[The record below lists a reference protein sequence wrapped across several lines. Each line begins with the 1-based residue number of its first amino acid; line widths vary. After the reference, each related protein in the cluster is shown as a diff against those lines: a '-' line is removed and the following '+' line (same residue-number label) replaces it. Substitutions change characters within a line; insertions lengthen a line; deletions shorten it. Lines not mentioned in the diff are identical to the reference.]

1 MDTESIRSAAKK
13 SFWERPEG
21 KTGLIIGSVLLFL
34 LGFVL
39 VANLGALVN
48 FMNSAIGLAV
58 TLAGLAGVVYM
69 VLDPKMRN
77 LVGYMYKSAMRWI
90 TGLFINMDPVAIL
103 KGYVDDLKTKQRQM
117 NQQVNQLRGQMH
129 KLNEVIVTNKRE
141 IENNLTLASKAKEN
155 NAESQVILKTRK
167 AGRLQESNIKLEEL
181 HKKMGMM
188 YRVLSKMYENA
199 TILIEDITDQVALK
213 EQELKAIK
221 ASHTAMNSAMSIIK
235 GDPDK
240 RAMFE
245 DAMEAIANDVAMKV
259 GEMDRFMDLSANF
272 MNSIDLQNGIFEEE
286 GLRML
291 EQWEKETTNVLLGQD
306 KQKLLDQVNT
316 SDSLDLNTPRPEKQE
331 LPRQSDNTYD
341 SLFD

>member
-1 MDTESIRSAAKK
+1 MDTESIRNAAKK

-58 TLAGLAGVVYM
+58 TLAGLAGIVYM

-306 KQKLLDQVNT
+306 KAKLLDQVNAPEG
-316 SDSLDLNTPRPEKQE
+316 LDLNSPRPEKQE
-331 LPRQSDNTYD
+331 LPRQNDNTYD